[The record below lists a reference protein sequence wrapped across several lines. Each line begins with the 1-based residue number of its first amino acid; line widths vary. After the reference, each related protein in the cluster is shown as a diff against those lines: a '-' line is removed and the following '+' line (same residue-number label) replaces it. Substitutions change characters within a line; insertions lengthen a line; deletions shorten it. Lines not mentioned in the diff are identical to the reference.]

1 MIFARS
7 ERLVLRRPRKQ
18 DFESFLRSWDDPD
31 MTRYTGRRPNVA
43 EFIAGLIEEMQ
54 TKQPGELEPQ
64 PWYQMTIE
72 RVEDGAVVGDV
83 GIGFGVPGERQ
94 VELGYR
100 VHPDHQRRGYAREA
114 LAAAIGYLIE
124 HHAIHRFVGIAA
136 APNVASIA
144 VLRALGF
151 RHEGHFRESF
161 WCNGEW
167 VDDHYFAL
175 LAEEWQDRRR

>member
-7 ERLVLRRPRKQ
+7 ERLLLRRPCEE

-43 EFIAGLIEEMQ
+43 EFIAGLIAEMQ
-54 TKQPGELEPQ
+54 AKEPGDVEPQ
-64 PWYQMTIE
+64 PWFQMTME
-72 RVEDGAVVGDV
+72 RRDDGVVVGDV

-100 VHPDHQRRGYAREA
+100 VHPDHQRRGFAREA
-114 LAAAIGYLIE
+114 LAAAIDYLIE
-124 HHAIHRFVGIAA
+124 HHAVHRFVGIAA
-136 APNVASIA
+136 TPNEASKA

-151 RHEGHFRESF
+151 RHEGHFRQSF

-167 VDDHYFAL
+167 LDDDYFAL
-175 LAEEWQDRRR
+175 LASEWNRR